1 MCAALI
7 GNEGVTYLVVGVV
20 CMAAFVAVG
29 QTLYSRHE
37 QRLGRELPSRSAQ
50 GRLVAQRK
58 A

>member
-1 MCAALI
+1 
-7 GNEGVTYLVVGVV
+7 VTYLVVGVV